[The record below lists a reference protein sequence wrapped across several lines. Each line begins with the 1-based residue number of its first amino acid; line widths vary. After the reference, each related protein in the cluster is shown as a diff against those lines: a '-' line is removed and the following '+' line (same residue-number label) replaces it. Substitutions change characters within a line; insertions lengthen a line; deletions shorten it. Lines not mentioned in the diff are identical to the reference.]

1 MVGMKQAE
9 FESLLFVEV
18 ADRAAAEPAPPPGKP
33 KHYGR
38 PWAQLRDEMVASGAK
53 TVQELP
59 ASRILVFYQLTRP
72 ANGGVLSTLRRFFGG
87 TSAS

>member
-1 MVGMKQAE
+1 MKQAE
-9 FESLLFVEV
+9 FEALLFVDV
-18 ADRAAAEPAPPPGKP
+18 ADRAATEPPTQHGKP

-38 PWAQLRDEMVASGAK
+38 PWTQLRDEMVASGAK

-59 ASRILVFYQLTRP
+59 SNRILVFYQLTRP
-72 ANGGVLSTLRRFFGG
+72 ANGGALSTLRRFFGG